1 MDPCGFSGAKPTDPH
16 RCNSCIRTTRR
27 RNFLNEEK
35 SARLELFAA
44 TEGGSSFWGSEI
56 TQQGAHQTLLRIK
69 DGFYRSSKAEKTLAQ
84 LNPGGAAAL
93 LECIESA
100 GGVFITPGDE
110 SWPQQLD
117 DLATPPIGLVV
128 KGKVDSLKARSIAIV
143 GTRNPT
149 PYGAR
154 IASDFA
160 AGFVD
165 REWSIISGGAY
176 GIDTHAHKGAL
187 IAEGITIAV
196 IASGIDINYP
206 AGNERLFTE
215 IAELG
220 AIVSEVMPGTP
231 AFPSRFLTRNRIIAA
246 LSMSTLVVEAAFRSG
261 SLRTARDAA
270 ELMRPVMAIPG
281 PINSP
286 TSEGTHRLIGERAAE
301 IVTSVSD
308 AVELI
313 SSLEQLV

>member
-1 MDPCGFSGAKPTDPH
+1 MAICDVIEDA
-16 RCNSCIRTTRR
+16 
-27 RNFLNEEK
+27 
-35 SARLELFAA
+35 
-44 TEGGSSFWGSEI
+44 GGSFLTPEDSEWP
-56 TQQGAHQTLLRIK
+56 T
-69 DGFYRSSKAEKTLAQ
+69 Q
-84 LNPGGAAAL
+84 LN
-93 LECIESA
+93 
-100 GGVFITPGDE
+100 
-110 SWPQQLD
+110 
-117 DLATPPIGLVV
+117 DLAAPPIGLVV
-128 KGKVDSLKARSIAIV
+128 KGKIESLTQRSIAIV

-165 REWSIISGGAY
+165 REWIIVSGGAY

-187 IAEGITIAV
+187 IAEGVTIAV

-206 AGNERLFTE
+206 AGNERLFAE

-246 LSMSTLVVEAAFRSG
+246 LSVSTLVVEAAFRSG

-301 IVTSVSD
+301 IVTSVAD

-313 SSLEQLV
+313 SSLDISFR

>member
-1 MDPCGFSGAKPTDPH
+1 MNP
-16 RCNSCIRTTRR
+16 
-27 RNFLNEEK
+27 EK

-44 TEGGSSFWGSEI
+44 IEGGSNFWTSEI
-56 TQQGAHQTLLRIK
+56 ASHGAIQTLQSIK
-69 DGFYRSSKAEKTLAQ
+69 DGFYRSSKGEKTLSQLHLGGADALFALIHNAGGSFLTPEDLEWPTQ
-84 LNPGGAAAL
+84 LN
-93 LECIESA
+93 
-100 GGVFITPGDE
+100 
-110 SWPQQLD
+110 
-117 DLATPPIGLVV
+117 DLASAPIGLIV
-128 KGKVDSLKARSIAIV
+128 KGRVECLSQRSIAIV

-165 REWSIISGGAY
+165 REWLIVSGGAY
-176 GIDTHAHKGAL
+176 GIDTQAHKGAL
-187 IAEGITIAV
+187 IAEGVTIAV

-206 AGNERLFTE
+206 AGNERLFAE
-215 IAELG
+215 IADLG

-246 LSMSTLVVEAAFRSG
+246 LSKSTLVVEAAFRSG

-270 ELMRPVMAIPG
+270 ELLRPVMAIPG

-301 IVTSVSD
+301 IVTSVAD
-308 AVELI
+308 AIELI
-313 SSLEQLV
+313 SSLEDSFR

>member
-1 MDPCGFSGAKPTDPH
+1 MNPEY
-16 RCNSCIRTTRR
+16 R
-27 RNFLNEEK
+27 
-35 SARLELFAA
+35 ARLELFAVV
-44 TEGGSSFWGSEI
+44 EGGDHFWSSEI
-56 TQQGAHQTLLRIK
+56 RAIGAVEVLLRLK
-69 DGFYRSSKAEKTLAQ
+69 DGFYRSTKNEKIALKLAPQ
-84 LNPGGAAAL
+84 GADFLLQEIEKVGGIFLTPDDKDWPVGLN
-93 LECIESA
+93 
-100 GGVFITPGDE
+100 
-110 SWPQQLD
+110 
-117 DLATPPIGLVV
+117 DLATPPIGIVV
-128 KGKVDSLKARSIAIV
+128 RGNRDILNQKSIAIV

-165 REWSIISGGAY
+165 REWAIVSGGAY
-176 GIDTHAHKGAL
+176 GIDTQAHKGAL

-196 IASGIDINYP
+196 LACGIDINYP
-206 AGNERLFTE
+206 AGNERLFCE
-215 IAELG
+215 IAETG
-220 AIVSEVMPGTP
+220 ALLSEVMPGIP
-231 AFPSRFLTRNRIIAA
+231 AYPSRFLTRNRIIAA
-246 LSMSTLVVEAAFRSG
+246 LSVSTLVVEAAFRSG

-308 AVELI
+308 ALELI
-313 SSLEQLV
+313 SSLV

>member
-1 MDPCGFSGAKPTDPH
+1 M
-16 RCNSCIRTTRR
+16 
-27 RNFLNEEK
+27 NEEK

-69 DGFYRSSKAEKTLAQ
+69 DGFYRSSKAEKTLSQ
-84 LNPGGAAAL
+84 LHPGGAAAL
-93 LECIESA
+93 FESIEKA
-100 GGVFITPGDE
+100 GGIFITPSDP

-117 DLATPPIGLVV
+117 DLATAPIGLVV

-165 REWSIISGGAY
+165 REWSIVSGGAY

-206 AGNERLFTE
+206 AGNERLFAE

-313 SSLEQLV
+313 TSLEQLV